1 MKDSSVRLENKNIED
16 LEMRKIYIGADSA
29 GFNLKEEFK
38 EHLYSLGYT
47 VEDMGC
53 DSTASC
59 HYPEFAS
66 RVCEKV
72 QKDLDGSFGILI
84 CGTGIGMSMCAN
96 KHKGIRA
103 AVCGDT
109 YSAKMT
115 RCHNDANLLCI
126 GARVTG
132 SCLALDILDAF
143 LGAEYEGGRHAI
155 RIDMMMDIENK

>member
-1 MKDSSVRLENKNIED
+1 MVKRV
-16 LEMRKIYIGADSA
+16 IYIGADSA
-29 GFNLKEEFK
+29 GFGLKEEFK
-38 EHLYSLGYT
+38 SYLAERGYE
-47 VEDMGC
+47 VFDMGT

-59 HYPEFAS
+59 HYPEFAAK
-66 RVCEKV
+66 VCEAV
-72 QKDLDGSFGILI
+72 QGDLTGSFGILI

-96 KHKGIRA
+96 KHRGIRA

-109 YSAKMT
+109 YSARMT
-115 RCHNDANLLCI
+115 RAHNDANVLCI

-155 RIDMMMDIENK
+155 RVGMMSDIENK

>member
-1 MKDSSVRLENKNIED
+1 MKRI
-16 LEMRKIYIGADSA
+16 IYIGADSA
-29 GFNLKEEFK
+29 GYTLKEEVK
-38 EHLYSLGYT
+38 AHLGELGYET
-47 VEDMGC
+47 VDCGC

-66 RVCEKV
+66 KV
-72 QKDLDGSFGILI
+72 SKSVQANLDGAFGILI

-96 KHKGIRA
+96 KHNGIRA

-115 RCHNDANLLCI
+115 RCHNDANVLCI

-132 SCLALDILDAF
+132 SCLALDIVDAF

-155 RIDMMMDIENK
+155 RVGMMSDIEKEQ